1 MLDVKF
7 AVEKLYEFLKEDAY
21 PEDVTSKIVRGI
33 KAEGVILAKSDGV
46 VAGLRYVVPFL
57 EGLGFTVYPS
67 IKDGEEF
74 RRGETILTVRGD
86 GELMLGVERVVLNLL
101 MRLSGIASATR
112 EMVMKAKQVNP
123 SVRVAGTRKTT
134 PGLRLF
140 EKYAIE
146 VGGGD
151 PHRFGLYDAVLIKD
165 NHIALLGSVKE
176 AVRKAREL
184 NSFTKKVEVE
194 VVNLGQALEAV
205 EAGADAVLLDN
216 LSPVEVKAI
225 VGELRSRGWSGIIE
239 VSGGINPDNVV
250 DYALA
255 GPDVISS
262 GYLTHSV
269 RAKDMSL
276 EVKPLSVC

>member
-112 EMVMKAKQVNP
+112 EMVLKVKQVNP

-165 NHIALLGSVKE
+165 NHIALLGSVRE